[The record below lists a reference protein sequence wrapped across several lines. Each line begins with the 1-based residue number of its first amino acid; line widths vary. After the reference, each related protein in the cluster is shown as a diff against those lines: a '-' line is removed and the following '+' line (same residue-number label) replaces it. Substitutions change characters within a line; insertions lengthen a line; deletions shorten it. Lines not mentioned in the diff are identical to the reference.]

1 MPWRLKENQILMYR
15 PHLQNIPV
23 PRLPPGYQELENNE
37 ELLSQWADLLNEVFE
52 GYSVERLRG
61 QVLDEPQWR
70 PDRVILAGKGG
81 CPVAISMAWEEP
93 RLWPHSGQV
102 FWVAV
107 LETHRRRGLG
117 RFVLIRALQYLG
129 MHSHRDAVVY
139 TEDFRGPAVRLY
151 LELGFEPMITNTAPN
166 ERKRW
171 QRIKISEQLPFGS
184 GFFFW
189 QGFHCVLANVLEIRV
204 ENRIFFVYRRN
215 L

>member
-81 CPVAISMAWEEP
+81 CRWLLVW
-93 RLWPHSGQV
+93 LGKN
-102 FWVAV
+102 
-107 LETHRRRGLG
+107 LDYGL
-117 RFVLIRALQYLG
+117 
-129 MHSHRDAVVY
+129 
-139 TEDFRGPAVRLY
+139 TAVRLY

-184 GFFFW
+184 GFFYW